1 MSSARSPISS
11 LRSWLRNSP
20 QWSDFRAAGREGY
33 GRALRRRRIQRLI
46 LKTPPIRTAV
56 SGPVEVRA
64 LTWRKDW
71 KNLLWSLKSFYQ
83 FAGVDLPLFI
93 HDGGLAPGQAERLL
107 EHFPTARLVTIEEAD
122 EKVTARLRNANA
134 PRCAAWRARNPVT
147 RKLFDFYAMSNADYV
162 ISIDSDIVF
171 FRRPDLLLP
180 GDDSPARNRY
190 NKDNSY
196 YYSAPLDAL
205 EAGCG
210 VRPIPL
216 INSGLSLIRPPTI
229 DFPAI
234 ERWLETESLFADGWC
249 FEQTLHALC
258 STKAGVELLPDTYL
272 VGGGVG
278 ITPDRICT
286 HYPGKFRHFL
296 YEEGMRHLRDTGFL
310 QALRDAGGVSR
321 VR

>member
-1 MSSARSPISS
+1 MQLNRTHITGLRAW
-11 LRSWLRNSP
+11 LRSSSRWR
-20 QWSDFRAAGREGY
+20 DFRAAGREGY
-33 GRALRRRRIQRLI
+33 GRVLRRRLIQRLI

-56 SGPVEVRA
+56 HGAVEVRA

-71 KNLLWSLKSFYQ
+71 KNLLWSLKSFYH
-83 FAGVDLPLFI
+83 FAGVDFPLFI
-93 HDGGLAPGQAERLL
+93 HDGGLAPGQAQQLL
-107 EHFPTARLVTIEEAD
+107 DHFPTARFVPIEEAD
-122 EKVTARLRNANA
+122 EKVAARLRKANA
-134 PRCAAWRARNPVT
+134 PGCVQWRERNPVT

-162 ISIDSDIVF
+162 VSIDSDIVF

-180 GDDSPARNRY
+180 GNDSPAGNRY
-190 NKDNSY
+190 NKDNAY

-205 EAGCG
+205 EASCG
-210 VRPIPL
+210 IRPLPL

-229 DFPAI
+229 DFQAI
-234 ERWLETESLFADGWC
+234 ERWLENESLFADGWC

-272 VGGGVG
+272 VGGGGG

-296 YEEGMRHLRDTGFL
+296 YEEGMRHLIDTGFL
-310 QALRDAGGVSR
+310 RALRNPGGAG
-321 VR
+321 